1 MLDSCSSDLVLR
13 DLCFQR
19 FSRDSLCRVLA
30 SPHLEIC
37 VLPKDLGGPQ
47 KDSNMSLQM
56 DNIDRSTHPVDVVEQ
71 LAAQKHWSF
80 ERSAPD
86 EISIGVSGRW
96 SEYQVA
102 FTWIGDM
109 EALHVSTAFEFKVPD
124 HKRDALRD
132 LISMINE
139 QLWVGHFEYWQR
151 DQVIMFR
158 HALLLAGGSEPNGQQ
173 CEALLSIASDACE
186 RYFEAFQYVVWA
198 GKTPREA
205 LDFAMFE
212 TAGSA

>member
-19 FSRDSLCRVLA
+19 LSRVSLCRVLA

-56 DNIDRSTHPVDVVEQ
+56 NNIDRSTHPVDVVEQ

-80 ERSAPD
+80 ERSA
-86 EISIGVSGRW
+86 
-96 SEYQVA
+96 
-102 FTWIGDM
+102 
-109 EALHVSTAFEFKVPD
+109 
-124 HKRDALRD
+124 
-132 LISMINE
+132 MINE

>member
-1 MLDSCSSDLVLR
+1 
-13 DLCFQR
+13 
-19 FSRDSLCRVLA
+19 
-30 SPHLEIC
+30 
-37 VLPKDLGGPQ
+37 
-47 KDSNMSLQM
+47 MSLQM
-56 DNIDRSTHPVDVVEQ
+56 SDINRTMHPVDVVEE
-71 LAAQKHWSF
+71 LAALKDWSF
-80 ERSAPD
+80 ERSARD

-102 FTWIGDM
+102 FTWIADM
-109 EALHVSTAFEFKVPD
+109 EALHVSTAFEFKVPVA
-124 HKRDALRD
+124 KRDTLRD
-132 LISMINE
+132 LIAMINE
-139 QLWVGHFEYWQR
+139 QLWVGHFEYWQK
-151 DQVIMFR
+151 DQVMMFR

-212 TAGSA
+212 TAGTA